1 MKSFKIILEERIYI
15 ESGNVISKSELKA
28 LINNSKMAT
37 AGGYFTKNL
46 LINPIPS
53 VILLTRDNYLSVYE
67 LSSGGDAEL
76 YRTVRMSN
84 ITIAHLSEGII
95 TVLVNHEP
103 NLSLLLSE
111 KYRNQILRSTQNNVF
126 SEYMLA
132 ESATTNNN
140 SKIFPYERKW
150 MEIINENRSK
160 ERLKINPVKIAII
173 LAIVFII
180 LFIIYK
186 LL

>member
-1 MKSFKIILEERIYI
+1 MET
-15 ESGNVISKSELKA
+15 GNVKSKSELKA

-53 VILLTRDNYLSVYE
+53 VILLSRDNYISVYE
-67 LSSGGDAEL
+67 LSSGADAQL
-76 YRTVRMSN
+76 YRTVRLSDV
-84 ITIAHLSEGII
+84 TRAHISEGIM

-103 NLSLLLSE
+103 NLSLLFSE

-126 SEYMLA
+126 SDYMLA
-132 ESATTNNN
+132 GSTTTNNN

-150 MEIINENRSK
+150 MEYINENRAK
-160 ERLKINPVKIAII
+160 ERLKINPIKIAII
-173 LAIVFII
+173 LAIVLII
-180 LFIIYK
+180 LYIIYK